1 MSADEL
7 NKSELEFELENEPRW
22 WVCAEHAI
30 DVLHV
35 HTRCAVC
42 KATSQQNIKKRD
54 IIRNMLMVSGA
65 HKSQQKEQRS
75 VEPEGRKLRKRSA
88 EHEPGSSSAETDYLS
103 SLFTAARPYIQGTSF
118 TYSILVTLLRAI
130 LILNSVFDYGGR
142 IWYGNYE
149 GEDVCR
155 FFCVLGTIY
164 PRRVLSVL
172 RGDSHNAYMVRA
184 DGSKIFNLGSI
195 GLPCVPSARTVQ
207 ELMAVPRPIPQIMT
221 ITAESISIALGQ
233 FNAMADPSSFLL
245 CHSMLCMVPR
255 ILT

>member
-1 MSADEL
+1 
-7 NKSELEFELENEPRW
+7 
-22 WVCAEHAI
+22 
-30 DVLHV
+30 
-35 HTRCAVC
+35 
-42 KATSQQNIKKRD
+42 
-54 IIRNMLMVSGA
+54 MLMVSGA

-88 EHEPGSSSAETDYLS
+88 EHEPDSSSAETDYLS

-221 ITAESISIALGQ
+221 ITAEGISIALCQ
-233 FNAMADPSSFLL
+233 FNAMANPSSFYAVSFDVVHGSSDLDVIVDADRNPVLVGTAIDENLNGPLHMRLHL
-245 CHSMLCMVPR
+245 CLPTLKTVLC
-255 ILT
+255 L